1 MNAVRTDHRDP
12 VIFTRTVRVPWDD
25 LDEQGCGVDGA
36 PDWTTLIVTG
46 PTRRR
51 DAHGNVSL
59 EWSVTAQCRPAVGP
73 REGDQFTTTGRT
85 K

>member
-1 MNAVRTDHRDP
+1 MNAGRTDHRRA

-25 LDEQGCGVDGA
+25 LDEQGCGDDGA

-51 DAHGNVSL
+51 DAYGNVSL
-59 EWSVTAQCRPAVGP
+59 VWTVTAQCRPGGS
-73 REGDQFTTTGRT
+73 READRFMTTGRT
-85 K
+85 T

>member
-1 MNAVRTDHRDP
+1 MNAGLGDHRP
-12 VIFTRTVRVPWDD
+12 VVIFTRTVRVPWDD
-25 LDEQGCGVDGA
+25 LDEQSCGDDGA

-59 EWSVTAQCRPAVGP
+59 EWTVTAQCRPVGA
-73 REGDQFTTTGRT
+73 REVDRFPTTTGRT
-85 K
+85 T